1 MLKKLTVACW
11 LICALA
17 MSGCKTAGPVVSRR
31 LADPP
36 PSLMQ
41 PPETEKRGR
50 RELFKPQETQTPK
63 SGASR
68 T

>member
-1 MLKKLTVACW
+1 MLRKTMSALCV
-11 LICALA
+11 ICALA
-17 MSGCKTAGPVVSRR
+17 MSGCKTVGPVASPR

-41 PPETEKRGR
+41 PPETEKKVR
-50 RELFKPQETQTPK
+50 RELFKPQEPQTTK
-63 SGASR
+63 SEGSK